1 MKQTNTA
8 IAQIFTVFFIFWGGK
23 LYGCLPHFINTY
35 HTSTFNSSHVVRP
48 QTNRTE
54 SSHGRATC
62 SKADAQHGTK
72 HGLLLFLGSTARR
85 DEPPHESPHVA
96 SWQQMATL
104 SLWHLLFLRPSFQ
117 YIFFLSEPHD
127 LFFYGCSCSSLL
139 RLSAFISPET
149 RNWI

>member
-1 MKQTNTA
+1 MPQCCLAFCGATKLSPCAVKSNEANQHRNSPN
-8 IAQIFTVFFIFWGGK
+8 FHSFFGK
-23 LYGCLPHFINTY
+23 LHCCLPHFINTY

-127 LFFYGCSCSSLL
+127 LFFCGC
-139 RLSAFISPET
+139 
-149 RNWI
+149 